1 MEFSVVIPVYNSAA
15 YICRT
20 LDSVVACAGD
30 KEYEVILV
38 DDCSAD
44 MRELEGIVSG
54 YHCVRLVRKPKK
66 TNAAD
71 SRNLGFEKAKSSV
84 VFFLDADDSFLA
96 GYVDRRMKMLL
107 ETGAALIFGDY
118 ISKAEGK
125 TLVAGLPV
133 YKDENMRDYLFVK
146 GGDCRSS
153 TLSVNKSLFQDC
165 RFDNQLDKHQ
175 DWGFVLKVYDAG
187 KKIVF
192 DNEPGVLLH
201 VYHSGRMSSSFKV
214 EASKVFVRKY
224 LSEKKHLNGFS
235 RKHWKSTLVSKNTEA
250 IRFFFGIYRQER
262 FFSFDT
268 VRYCFYR
275 VSGFYPFVLLA
286 STILAFFR
294 RMKWR

>member
-20 LDSVVACAGD
+20 LDSVITCAGD

-44 MRELEGIVSG
+44 MAELERVVSG

-71 SRNLGFEKAKSSV
+71 SRNMGFEEAKSSM

-96 GYVDRRMKMLL
+96 GYVDRRMKMLQ

-118 ISKAEGK
+118 ISKAEGR
-125 TLVAGLPV
+125 TLRAGLPV
-133 YKDENMRDYLFVK
+133 YRDESIRDYLFVK

-153 TLSVNKSLFQDC
+153 TLSVNKSLFQEC
-165 RFDNQLDKHQ
+165 RFDDQLDKHQ

-187 KKIVF
+187 ERIVF

-201 VYHSGRMSSSFKV
+201 VYHAGRMSASFNLG
-214 EASKVFVRKY
+214 ASRLFIRKY
-224 LSEKKHLNGFS
+224 LDEQKHINGFA
-235 RKHWKSTLVSKNTEA
+235 RKHWKSALVSREVEVMS
-250 IRFFFGIYRQER
+250 FFFGLYRLENLI
-262 FFSFDT
+262 SVDT
-268 VRYCFYR
+268 ARYFFYR
-275 VSGFYPFVLLA
+275 IAGMYPFFIAA
-286 STILAFFR
+286 SAMLKFFR
-294 RMKWR
+294 RLKWR